1 MPTKTS
7 SLPPTSIDLTSTGYK
22 TSADVKSSIQVSYP
36 TSIDNVQSN
45 SGMFYLS
52 NARTLPNFTYTNSTN
67 STYIS
72 GSAVQGFVTGIGI
85 KVSTSK
91 TYTNSLVIKHISM
104 SGNPFYVVIP
114 LDIKKDSKTT
124 LSTLLKDGKA
134 KLNLNSDI
142 HNPNA
147 DTRIYHSTTSVGTTT
162 PSDVFVFNKPIF
174 VNSYGSSSSILII
187 TLPLTTQEVVTST
200 SKIEEDMDCQ
210 SGEDIGSTEFTAA
223 SQNYI
228 YFVMFF
234 VDIFIIVSAYMLI
247 TKTTIPYT
255 HLIALFLFP
264 AFIMFIVLLAY
275 SDKGKLEAKSIS
287 DFVSKSEAQTKYET
301 HIAVSANLAIAFTIA
316 ACMAWF
322 QDPLKTFASSV
333 ASVASIA
340 SIASVTGTG
349 TGTGSTPGGKIKHGW
364 LGFPSR
370 PI

>member
-1 MPTKTS
+1 MTT
-7 SLPPTSIDLTSTGYK
+7 INLTNIGYK

-36 TSIDNVQSN
+36 TSIDYVEII
-45 SGMFYLS
+45 SGTFYLS
-52 NARTLPNFTYTNSTN
+52 NARTLPNFTYTNSTE
-67 STYIS
+67 SKYIS
-72 GSAVQGFVTGIGI
+72 GSAVQGFNTGIRV
-85 KVSTSK
+85 KVSATK

-104 SGNPFYVVIP
+104 SGIPFYLVIP
-114 LDIKKDSKTT
+114 LDIKKDSKTS
-124 LSTLLKDGKA
+124 LSTLLKNQKV

-142 HNPNA
+142 HNPDA
-147 DTRIYHSTTSVGTTT
+147 DTSIYHSKATVSGTSV
-162 PSDVFVFNKPIF
+162 DVFVFNKPIY
-174 VNSYGSSSSILII
+174 VNSYGNTASLNI
-187 TLPLTTQEVVTST
+187 TSVIPNEVVTST

-210 SGEDIGSTEFTAA
+210 SEEDIGTTEFTAA

-247 TKTTIPYT
+247 AKTTIPDT

-287 DFVSKSEAQTKYET
+287 DFVSKSEAQTKYNT

-322 QDPLKTFASSV
+322 QDSLKTFATTLSSATVSSV
-333 ASVASIA
+333 AAIS
-340 SIASVTGTG
+340 GT
-349 TGTGSTPGGKIKHGW
+349 TTTSTPVTKIKPRW
-364 LGFPSR
+364 
-370 PI
+370 I